1 MTEEAGVYVD
11 LLNFENDYE
20 ILNQYPFTIRR
31 KSNKRELNEKLD
43 TYGYIRVYLNRK
55 PYKKHRLIGLQF
67 IHNDDPINK
76 SEIDHIN
83 HDKTDYHLTN
93 LRWVSKSKNLK
104 NKSSY
109 NGVQSNYVDDIS
121 DESMI
126 VDFYETRNDR
136 YEFEGY
142 YYHDDVFYYDNDFN
156 YRILNINENKCG
168 NQFVVMRDIYG
179 RRVSVYIHKFLQQHD
194 LL

>member
-1 MTEEAGVYVD
+1 M
-11 LLNFENDYE
+11 
-20 ILNQYPFTIRR
+20 
-31 KSNKRELNEKLD
+31 
-43 TYGYIRVYLNRK
+43 
-55 PYKKHRLIGLQF
+55 
-67 IHNDDPINK
+67 
-76 SEIDHIN
+76 
-83 HDKTDYHLTN
+83 
-93 LRWVSKSKNLK
+93 K

-142 YYHDDVFYYDNDFN
+142 YYHDDVFYYENDFN